1 MPTDGKK
8 TKVAKVTKVRVKR
21 RHKHC
26 PICDEI
32 VPMNVTHQ
40 AKNDEDL
47 WWLFCS
53 ACESNFALTHQ
64 EYQKE
69 KKPNISAIVKS
80 DARAYK
86 TEQIYSIGELLYHSK
101 LDDIGI
107 VMKKS
112 SLAVANCSG
121 SVIVSFM
128 KSGQRTLIEGY
139 ATV

>member
-1 MPTDGKK
+1 MPADKKK
-8 TKVAKVTKVRVKR
+8 TKVKVKR

-26 PICDEI
+26 PICGEI
-32 VPMNVTHQ
+32 VPMNVVHE
-40 AKNDEDL
+40 AIDEEDL

-53 ACESNFALTHQ
+53 SCESNYALTHQ

-69 KKPNISAIVKS
+69 KKPNISAIEKS
-80 DARAYK
+80 DARKYE
-86 TEQIYSIGELLYHSK
+86 TEHIYSVGELLYHSK

-112 SLAVANCSG
+112 NLSVDNCSG
-121 SVIVSFM
+121 SVVVSFM
-128 KSGQRTLIEGY
+128 KNGQKTLIEGY